1 MKITKKLLK
10 EIIRQ
15 ECNMLLCEGA
25 IADVLIPAINKFNDK
40 ITSNTKSPHYPISY
54 ETFDIM
60 SKVIGGEMT
69 RQEAIQ
75 SISKIGTTGTYN
87 KLLKGALDSFIKFKD
102 DYDKGKFNSQA
113 INTVSTNLNMATKNY
128 DNVKALNQKRNVYTD
143 DTIDFEPAELA
154 GATRVR

>member
-1 MKITKKLLK
+1 MYDHLRGKIST
-10 EIIRQ
+10 Q
-15 ECNMLLCEGA
+15 
-25 IADVLIPAINKFNDK
+25 
-40 ITSNTKSPHYPISY
+40 
-54 ETFDIM
+54 
-60 SKVIGGEMT
+60 
-69 RQEAIQ
+69 QAIQ

-87 KLLKGALDSFIKFKD
+87 KLLKVALDSFIEFRN